1 MVTPLDAPDFEVAI
15 LGTGFAGLC
24 MAIKLRETGERRF
37 VLLERATDV
46 GGTWRD
52 NTYPGAACDVPSH
65 LYSLSFAPNPNW
77 SRTYPTQPELLAYL
91 RRLAADHELLPHI
104 RFSHT
109 LAKAEWDGEK
119 RWWRLTTS
127 GGVFTAR
134 KVVSGTG
141 GLSEP
146 KTPDIPGIET
156 FTGTMFH
163 SSRWRHDVDLTGKR
177 VAVIGT
183 GASAIQFV
191 PEIAPAVARLD
202 VYQRTPNW
210 IIPRNDTP
218 YRETTKTLF
227 RGIPALRE
235 AHRQSI
241 YWTHEARVVGIVLH
255 PSLMKGFQLLA
266 ERHLKGQVPA
276 GAVREKVLPNYT
288 IGCKRVLIS
297 NAWYPALQR
306 PNVDLITDGIAR
318 IEGNTIV
325 AADGAR
331 REVDVLILA
340 TGFYATENP
349 IASCIHGRDGLLL
362 SEAWKDG
369 EEAYL
374 GTLVKEFPNFF
385 FIVGPNTGLGHSSMI
400 FMIETQVAYIQTLF
414 RHMEASAA
422 STLEVAADVQ
432 DRYNRDLQTKLKGS
446 IWATGCKSWYQH
458 RSGKITA
465 LWPDFTFKFL
475 ERTRD
480 FRASDYLLDRH
491 PRNSSAGV
499 PSAMQTLRNLPTTP
513 GNR

>member
-1 MVTPLDAPDFEVAI
+1 MAKLLDAPDFEVAI

-24 MAIKLRETGERRF
+24 MAMKLRETGERRF
-37 VLLERATDV
+37 VLLERAHDV

-65 LYSLSFAPNPNW
+65 LYSLSFAPNPDW
-77 SRTYPTQPELLAYL
+77 SRTYPTQPELHRYL
-91 RRLAADHELLPHI
+91 RNLAADHGILPHI
-104 RFSHT
+104 RFGHA
-109 LAKAEWDGEK
+109 LEKAEWDAEK

-127 GGVFTAR
+127 GGVVTAR

-146 KTPDIPGIET
+146 KNPDIPGIET
-156 FTGTMFH
+156 FAGTMFH
-163 SSRWRHDVDLTGKR
+163 SSRWRHDVDLAGKR

-191 PEIAPAVARLD
+191 PEIAPTVGRLD

-210 IIPRNDTP
+210 IIPRKDRP
-218 YRETTKTLF
+218 YSESTKTLF

-255 PSLMKGFQLLA
+255 PALMKGFQLLA
-266 ERHLKGQVPA
+266 ERHLKAQIPA
-276 GAVREKVLPNYT
+276 GELRKKVLPNYT

-297 NAWYPALQR
+297 NTWYPALQR
-306 PNVDLITDGIAR
+306 PNVALITEGIAK
-318 IEGNTIV
+318 IEGNTIIST
-325 AADGAR
+325 DGTR
-331 REVDVLILA
+331 REVDVLVLA

-349 IASCIHGRDGLLL
+349 IGSCIYGRDGLLL

-400 FMIETQVAYIQTLF
+400 YMIEAQVAYIQSLF
-414 RHMEASAA
+414 RHMTAASAT
-422 STLEVAADVQ
+422 TLEVSPAVQ
-432 DRYNRDLQTKLKGS
+432 DAYNHDLQKKLKGS

-475 ERTRD
+475 ERTQA
-480 FRASDYLLDRH
+480 FRASDYLLDHRH
-491 PRNSSAGV
+491 RKA
-499 PSAMQTLRNLPTTP
+499 A
-513 GNR
+513 